1 MLPSPPQAFSFLF
14 YPFFSLLTFFFTF
27 PLFFIIISFWGGGG
41 LYLFVFLS
49 FLVRAEYF
57 LYFTFV
63 VTLQE
68 LDLFFFAVMI

>member
-1 MLPSPPQAFSFLF
+1 M
-14 YPFFSLLTFFFTF
+14 
-27 PLFFIIISFWGGGG
+27 GGGG

-68 LDLFFFAVMI
+68 LDLFFYFFFFFAVMI

>member
-1 MLPSPPQAFSFLF
+1 M
-14 YPFFSLLTFFFTF
+14 FFF
-27 PLFFIIISFWGGGG
+27 FFFGGGG
-41 LYLFVFLS
+41 GCLYLFVFLS

-68 LDLFFFAVMI
+68 LDLFFFFAVMI

>member
-1 MLPSPPQAFSFLF
+1 M
-14 YPFFSLLTFFFTF
+14 
-27 PLFFIIISFWGGGG
+27 G

-68 LDLFFFAVMI
+68 LDLFFFCCYDLRL